1 MNNDLFKGVLIM
13 VGLFLAIVVGGIA
26 LTDNGWQ
33 KAGCVGRAL
42 TSGISLSSVSRVC
55 GL

>member
-1 MNNDLFKGVLIM
+1 MNSDLLKGVLIM
-13 VGLFLAIVVGGIA
+13 VGLFLAVVIGGIA

-33 KAGCVGRAL
+33 KASCVGRAL
-42 TSGISLSSVSRVC
+42 TSGIALSNVARVC